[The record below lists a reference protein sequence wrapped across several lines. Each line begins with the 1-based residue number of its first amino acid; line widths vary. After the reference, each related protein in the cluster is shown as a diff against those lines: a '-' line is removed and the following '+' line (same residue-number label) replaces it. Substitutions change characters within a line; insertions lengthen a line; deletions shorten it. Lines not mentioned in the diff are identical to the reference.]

1 MQPLLKL
8 TNIKRSYG
16 AIQALRGAD
25 FEIMPGEVIGL
36 VGENGAG
43 KSTMVKIISGFDS
56 GFTGEYLLNG
66 EALHFNSPIQAER
79 AGIAVAQQELSL
91 IKTMSVAENIFLAG
105 DKVPTFATKRSL
117 SRMAK
122 PFLEEVGLGHIDP
135 SIATDRLS
143 IGEQHL
149 IEVARLLAHDPQ
161 LLILDEP
168 TAALGE
174 SDSIRI
180 LDMVNRLSKRG
191 KSIVYV
197 SHRMDEI
204 FKISDRIIVLR
215 DGESQLPREAAD
227 LDVNSLVELML
238 GRELNNMFPTR
249 DIKLQTGEPLMKV
262 QNLWPD
268 RLLERISFDIF
279 PGEILGLAG
288 QLGSGTGDILAAIAG
303 ATKTRDGNLVYQGRN
318 FLPKNPREAIDAG
331 IAYCSDDRKHD
342 GLFLGRPISENLS
355 AAALKRISNWGIRS
369 DAEELSMVSE
379 NAVKF
384 TVDPARLQQE
394 AGVLSGGNQQKVA
407 LAKWL
412 AIKPNLILVNE
423 PTRGVD
429 VGARAEIY
437 QKLRELAD
445 EGAAIIIASTDIQEI
460 TNLPDRVITV
470 YRGIQIGE
478 LALEDMTAATILKE
492 ITDPFDETGLQE
504 GQVA

>member
-1 MQPLLKL
+1 
-8 TNIKRSYG
+8 
-16 AIQALRGAD
+16 
-25 FEIMPGEVIGL
+25 
-36 VGENGAG
+36 
-43 KSTMVKIISGFDS
+43 
-56 GFTGEYLLNG
+56 
-66 EALHFNSPIQAER
+66 
-79 AGIAVAQQELSL
+79 
-91 IKTMSVAENIFLAG
+91 
-105 DKVPTFATKRSL
+105 
-117 SRMAK
+117 
-122 PFLEEVGLGHIDP
+122 
-135 SIATDRLS
+135 
-143 IGEQHL
+143 
-149 IEVARLLAHDPQ
+149 
-161 LLILDEP
+161 
-168 TAALGE
+168 
-174 SDSIRI
+174 
-180 LDMVNRLSKRG
+180 
-191 KSIVYV
+191 
-197 SHRMDEI
+197 
-204 FKISDRIIVLR
+204 
-215 DGESQLPREAAD
+215 
-227 LDVNSLVELML
+227 ML

-249 DIKLQTGEPLMKV
+249 DTKLQTGEPLMKV

-318 FLPKNPREAIDAG
+318 FLPKNPKEAIDAG

-369 DAEELSMVSE
+369 DAEELSMASE

-445 EGAAIIIASTDIQEI
+445 EGAAIIVASTDIQEI

>member
-8 TNIKRSYG
+8 SNIKRNYG
-16 AIQALRGAD
+16 AIKALRGAN
-25 FEIMPGEVIGL
+25 FEIMPGEVMGL

-56 GFTGEYLLNG
+56 GFEGEYLLNG
-66 EALHFNSPIQAER
+66 EQLHFTSPIQAER

-105 DKVPTFATKRSL
+105 DSVPTFATKYSL
-117 SRMAK
+117 ARNAK
-122 PFLEEVGLGHIDP
+122 PYLEEVGLGHIDP
-135 SIATDRLS
+135 LTSTDRLS
-143 IGEQHL
+143 VGEQHL

-161 LLILDEP
+161 ILILDEP

-174 SDSIRI
+174 TDSIRI
-180 LDMVNRLSKRG
+180 LNMVNRLSKRG
-191 KSIVYV
+191 KSIIYV

-215 DGESQLPREAAD
+215 DGESQEPRLASD
-227 LDVNSLVELML
+227 LNVNTLVELML
-238 GRELNNMFPTR
+238 GRELNNMYPKRTKKK
-249 DIKLQTGEPLMKV
+249 ILEPVMKV
-262 QNLWPD
+262 RNLWPD
-268 RLLERISFDIF
+268 RLLEGVNFNINR
-279 PGEILGLAG
+279 GEILGLAG

-303 ATKTRDGNLVYQGRN
+303 ATRTRDGQLTYKGKT
-318 FLPKNPREAIDAG
+318 FLPKNPKEAIEAG

-342 GLFLGRPISENLS
+342 GLFLGRPISDNLS
-355 AAALKRISNWGIRS
+355 AAALHRIAKNGIRS
-369 DAEELSMVSE
+369 PSSETKMVTE

-384 TVDPARLQQE
+384 TVDPARLPQE

-412 AIKPNLILVNE
+412 AINPDIILINE

-445 EGAAIIIASTDIQEI
+445 EGAAIVVASTDIQEI
-460 TNLPDRVITV
+460 TNLPDRIITV

-478 LALEDMTAATILKE
+478 IALGDMSAATILEE
-492 ITDPFDETGLQE
+492 ITNPFREEGLQGE
-504 GQVA
+504 NSK

>member
-1 MQPLLKL
+1 MQPILKL
-8 TNIKRSYG
+8 SNIKRNYG
-16 AIQALRGAD
+16 AIKALRGAN
-25 FEIMPGEVIGL
+25 FEIMPGEVMGL

-56 GFTGEYLLNG
+56 GFEGEYLLNG
-66 EALHFNSPIQAER
+66 QQLHFSSPIQAER
-79 AGIAVAQQELSL
+79 SGIAVAQQELSL
-91 IKTMSVAENIFLAG
+91 IKTMCVAENIFLAG
-105 DKVPTFATKRSL
+105 DSVPTFATKKTL
-117 SRMAK
+117 AKNAK
-122 PFLEEVGLGHIDP
+122 PYLEEVGLGHVDP
-135 SIATDRLS
+135 FTSTDRLS

-161 LLILDEP
+161 ILILDEP

-174 SDSIRI
+174 TDSIRI
-180 LDMVNRLSKRG
+180 LNMVNRLSERG
-191 KSIVYV
+191 KSIIYV

-215 DGESQLPREAAD
+215 DGESQEPRQASE

-238 GRELNNMFPTR
+238 GRELKNMYPKR
-249 DIKLQTGEPLMKV
+249 IKKEISKPIMEVK
-262 QNLWPD
+262 NLWPD
-268 RLLERISFDIF
+268 RLLEGVNFNIYA
-279 PGEILGLAG
+279 GEILGLAG

-303 ATKTRDGNLVYQGRN
+303 STRTRGGELIYKGKT
-318 FLPKNPREAIDAG
+318 FLPKSPKEAIDSG

-355 AAALKRISNWGIRS
+355 SAALKSISKNGIRLPKL
-369 DAEELSMVSE
+369 ENEMVTE
-379 NAVKF
+379 NAIKF
-384 TVDPARLQQE
+384 TIDPSRIPQE

-412 AIKPNLILVNE
+412 AIHPDVILVNE

-445 EGAAIIIASTDIQEI
+445 DGAAIVVASTDIQEI
-460 TNLPDRVITV
+460 TNLPDRVITI

-478 LALEDMTAATILKE
+478 IGLEDMSAATILEE
-492 ITDPFDETGLQE
+492 ITNPFNEKGLQGDE
-504 GQVA
+504 GL